1 MFLDLRGTSCT
12 WDREKIPPS
21 FFPAV
26 EKRLYYPT
34 SPLEA
39 LSLLLNSEGLI
50 PSSDSGVLHIDHLTH
65 ASRKSS
71 RNFGNSPDIGGS
83 TVAEDS
89 NTALLA
95 CRMANYPPNLD
106 TSPCSPD
113 WAPSLQRPP
122 HLHPPDAPPQRSF
135 MESGTTTL
143 HTMHDV
149 VVAESDAYEA
159 QYKAKMFYS
168 QRAGSTSSSMAQP
181 SRHMPQWGQELLML
195 YREPPPWS
203 QAQHPPTVKAS
214 RPRDLEDLVSVDRSN
229 ERTMKGMQGMRDMLS
244 ERHRF
249 VTKETDG
256 PCDSVKA
263 STKLPASRNPFAV
276 RFEKSSAPMHERANE
291 KTSTPLHTDTVTKS
305 TVVKPK
311 SLQTLRPISSLPVPI
326 PPDSPM
332 PVPKSKGQDSG
343 PAPCGLQRRHDSN
356 RNRRPSDH
364 RVDMS
369 LARTIGRSG
378 GDKAEPAVARKRTRT
393 AVSIS
398 GSKKQ
403 ENKRKGFD
411 WSTWGMIAPG

>member
-1 MFLDLRGTSCT
+1 MLLDLRGTSCT
-12 WDREKIPPS
+12 WDREKIPPA

-65 ASRKSS
+65 ASRKRSQK
-71 RNFGNSPDIGGS
+71 FGNSLDVESS
-83 TVAEDS
+83 TAAEDS

-95 CRMANYPPNLD
+95 YRMANYPPNLD
-106 TSPCSPD
+106 TSSCSPE
-113 WAPSLQRPP
+113 WAPTLQKPP
-122 HLHPPDAPPQRSF
+122 HLHPSDELLQRSSI
-135 MESGTTTL
+135 ESGARIL

-149 VVAESDAYEA
+149 VAAESDTYEA

-168 QRAGSTSSSMAQP
+168 QTAGSTSSSMAQP
-181 SRHMPQWGQELLML
+181 PKSMPQWGQELLML

-203 QAQHPPTVKAS
+203 QAQHPPIVNAS

-229 ERTMKGMQGMRDMLS
+229 ERSMKGMRGMRDMLS
-244 ERHRF
+244 ERHRL
-249 VTKETDG
+249 VTKETG
-256 PCDSVKA
+256 GSCDSVRA
-263 STKLPASRNPFAV
+263 STKLSAPRNPFAV
-276 RFEKSSAPMHERANE
+276 RFGKSSAPVYERANE
-291 KTSTPLHTDTVTKS
+291 ETPQHADTVTKS
-305 TVVKPK
+305 TSK
-311 SLQTLRPISSLPVPI
+311 SLQTLRPISSLPIPI

-332 PVPKSKGQDSG
+332 PVPKIEGQDSG
-343 PAPCGLQRRHDSN
+343 PAPCGLQRRHTSN
-356 RNRRPSDH
+356 RNCRPGDQ
-364 RVDMS
+364 RVDIS

-378 GDKAEPAVARKRTRT
+378 GDRAEPAVARKRTRT
-393 AVSIS
+393 AGSVS

-403 ENKRKGFD
+403 EKGFD